1 MGCLVASGLPNTFIL
16 QAPGKQDRTHNV
28 RSAPT
33 PTTDPLAEYS
43 MIMHADGVFG
53 AALDQHCIVEKKGT
67 TVTTYASRM
76 CKSLALASAA
86 FALSASAASRSAALI
101 WALVGAA
108 LGVGW

>member
-1 MGCLVASGLPNTFIL
+1 LVALPNTFIL

-53 AALDQHCIVEKKGT
+53 TALHCRKERH
-67 TVTTYASRM
+67 YSDNLR
-76 CKSLALASAA
+76 
-86 FALSASAASRSAALI
+86 
-101 WALVGAA
+101 
-108 LGVGW
+108 